1 MIKNIALIGGW
12 SILILSCSQKKE
24 NNTKAN
30 DELRSVIAKYKP
42 TGDTLNYVN
51 SFLKKLD
58 DKNTEAGIFINKYEY
73 QIEDS
78 CYKANKKRWDSM
90 SVHQN
95 ETARESFDSIITPQ
109 VKKYR
114 EHFGINFDEYAIA
127 REFLVSR
134 NSTVKY
140 LNKKYKLGL
149 WDPTLDPVTEDQ
161 QK

>member
-1 MIKNIALIGGW
+1 MVKNIALIGTW
-12 SILILSCSQKKE
+12 CILLLSCSQNQKKE
-24 NNTKAN
+24 TKAN
-30 DELRSVIAKYKP
+30 DELRTVIAKYKP
-42 TGDTLNYVN
+42 AGDTLKYVN

-78 CYKANKKRWDSM
+78 CFKAQKKLWDSL
-90 SVHQN
+90 SFHQN
-95 ETARESFDSIITPQ
+95 ETAQETFDSLIITPQ
-109 VKKYR
+109 IKKYR
-114 EHFGINFDEYAIA
+114 EHFAINFDEYAIA

-149 WDPTLDPVTEDQ
+149 WDPTLDPVRKDQ
-161 QK
+161 